1 MPEIAFNETIA
12 ATYDAD
18 SAEMFDPTLLEA
30 TVNFLA
36 DFAGEGAALDFGIG
50 TGRVAVPLSQH
61 GVRVHGIDISEAMVA
76 RLRQKPGG
84 ETIEVTIGDIAS
96 TRAPGQFGLVYM
108 PFNIITNLTTQQEQV
123 ACCQNAAAHLETGG
137 YVVAEVFVPA
147 LRRLQPGESFIPF
160 KVTPR
165 HLGFDE
171 YDTLNQLCTSH
182 HYFIRGNGRAETFKS
197 RHRYVWPNEL
207 DLMAQLGGL
216 ELVERWCDWRRNPFT
231 SESGDHVSVWRK
243 V

>member
-1 MPEIAFNETIA
+1 
-12 ATYDAD
+12 
-18 SAEMFDPTLLEA
+18 MFDPTLLEA

-36 DFAGEGAALDFGIG
+36 GFAGEGAALEFGIG

-108 PFNIITNLTTQQEQV
+108 PFNIITNLTTRAEQV
-123 ACCQNAAAHLETGG
+123 ACFRNAAEHLEPGG
-137 YVVAEVFVPA
+137 FVVAEVFVPA
-147 LRRLQPGESFIPF
+147 LRRLQPGERFIPF
-160 KVTPR
+160 KVTPG

-171 YDTLNQLCTSH
+171 YDVVNQLCTSH
-182 HYFIRGNGRAETFKS
+182 HYFIRDGRAELFES
-197 RHRYVWPNEL
+197 RHRYVWPGEL
-207 DLMAQLGGL
+207 DLMAQLAGM
-216 ELVERWCDWRRNPFT
+216 ELVERWSDWLRAPFT